1 MEQTQFKVGD
11 KVVYP
16 VQGVAEVV
24 RIETKNIG
32 GSEQAFYVLHFQGLE
47 RKILVPVK
55 NADSVGI
62 RALIGEGRIQQIFDI
77 LRSRDELVVGTT
89 WHKRY
94 KGFQDMLKT
103 GIVTDVAQVL
113 RDLLLLE
120 KSKSKLSF
128 GESQLRDRARGMLVQ
143 EIAIAR
149 GQSEQMVLDEVTAIF
164 A

>member
-16 VQGVAEVV
+16 VQGVAEVED
-24 RIETKNIG
+24 IETKTIAG
-32 GSEQAFYVLHFQGLE
+32 AELTFYVLRLQGLD

-55 NADSVGI
+55 NAEAVGI
-62 RALIGEGRIQQIFDI
+62 RALIDESRIKQIFDI
-77 LRSRDELVVGTT
+77 LRSRDGVSFEGT

-94 KGFQDMLKT
+94 KSFQETLKT
-103 GIVTDVAQVL
+103 GVVTDIAQVL

-120 KSKSKLSF
+120 KTKAKLSF
-128 GESQLRDRARGMLVQ
+128 GESRLRDQARGMLVQ

-149 GQSEQMVLDEVTAIF
+149 GQPEQVVLDEVAAIF